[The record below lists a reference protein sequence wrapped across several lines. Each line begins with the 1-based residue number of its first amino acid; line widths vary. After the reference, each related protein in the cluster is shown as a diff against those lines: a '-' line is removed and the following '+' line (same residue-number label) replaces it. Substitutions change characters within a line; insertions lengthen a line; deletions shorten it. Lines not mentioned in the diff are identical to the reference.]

1 MMNLEKY
8 FAAKKGI
15 GVMATSDT
23 DGKVDTAIYARPH
36 VQGKDNV
43 AFIMR
48 DRLTHKN
55 LLGNVQ
61 ANYLFIEDGPG
72 YRGMRMFLTKESETS
87 DEEVIAALSRR
98 SMSPDDERLRGGK
111 FLVTFKVNKVL
122 SLIGGEELEIE

>member
-1 MMNLEKY
+1 MNLEKY

-61 ANYLFIEDGPG
+61 ANYLFIDDGPG
-72 YRGMRMFLTKESETS
+72 YRGMRMVLTKESETS

>member
-1 MMNLEKY
+1 MNLEKY

-23 DGKVDTAIYARPH
+23 GGKVDTAIYARPH

>member
-1 MMNLEKY
+1 MNLEKY

-15 GVMATSDT
+15 GVMATSGT
-23 DGKVDTAIYARPH
+23 DGEVDTAIYARPH
-36 VQGKDNV
+36 VQGKSTV

-55 LLGNVQ
+55 LLENVQ

-87 DEEVIAALSRR
+87 DEEEIAALSRR
-98 SMSPDDERLRGGK
+98 SMSPGDERLQGGK
-111 FLVTFKVNKVL
+111 FLVYFKVTKVL
-122 SLIGGEELEIE
+122 LLIGGEELEIE

>member
-1 MMNLEKY
+1 MNLEKY
-8 FAAKKGI
+8 FAEKKGI
-15 GVMATSDT
+15 GVMATSSA
-23 DGKVDTAIYARPH
+23 DGEVDTAIYARPH
-36 VQGKDNV
+36 VQGKNNV

-55 LLGNVQ
+55 LLENVQ

-87 DEEVIAALSRR
+87 DEEEIAALSRR
-98 SMSPDDERLRGGK
+98 SMSPGDERLQGGK
-111 FLVTFKVNKVL
+111 FLVYFKVTKVL